1 MELYQIRSF
10 IAVADALNLTRAAR
24 ETHQSPSAVSSQIK
38 ALETGLGVTLF
49 KRGPKGMSL
58 TPDGETLLASART
71 LDQAARDMLK
81 KAGNLRRSPA
91 GNLNIGINT
100 DPSYLNLSGLTRWI
114 GRAMPEVSLTYIEA
128 KTYTTPAMLGRGNI
142 DIGFHFGEFKEP
154 GIFSET
160 FSQARIRVI
169 LPASLGPE
177 FKHAS
182 LAGLVTLPWIW
193 TRQACPFHRAFQKR
207 LDRKGLSLKAMADAV
222 DENIVE
228 ELVKSGTGAA
238 LMRED
243 HAIKLVDRGRAVFW
257 DDPGMEI
264 PLAMACLRHRKDE
277 KAVSAFFRAVQQ
289 FKGIPLSCEHP
300 R

>member
-71 LDQAARDMLK
+71 LDQA
-81 KAGNLRRSPA
+81 
-91 GNLNIGINT
+91 
-100 DPSYLNLSGLTRWI
+100 
-114 GRAMPEVSLTYIEA
+114 
-128 KTYTTPAMLGRGNI
+128 
-142 DIGFHFGEFKEP
+142 
-154 GIFSET
+154 
-160 FSQARIRVI
+160 
-169 LPASLGPE
+169 
-177 FKHAS
+177 
-182 LAGLVTLPWIW
+182 
-193 TRQACPFHRAFQKR
+193 CPFHRAFQKR
-207 LDRKGLSLKAMADAV
+207 LDREGLSLTATADAV